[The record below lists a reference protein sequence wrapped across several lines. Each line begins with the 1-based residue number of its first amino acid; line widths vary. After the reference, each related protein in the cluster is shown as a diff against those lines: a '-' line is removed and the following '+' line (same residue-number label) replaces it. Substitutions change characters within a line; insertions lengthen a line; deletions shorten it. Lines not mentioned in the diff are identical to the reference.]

1 MIFPS
6 RRQVAAMFAMGVLD
20 GQAEIGR
27 VVAEKCPLQA
37 QEQAKTKTN
46 PHWHDFISSQCRIQV
61 RF

>member
-1 MIFPS
+1 
-6 RRQVAAMFAMGVLD
+6 MFAMGVLD